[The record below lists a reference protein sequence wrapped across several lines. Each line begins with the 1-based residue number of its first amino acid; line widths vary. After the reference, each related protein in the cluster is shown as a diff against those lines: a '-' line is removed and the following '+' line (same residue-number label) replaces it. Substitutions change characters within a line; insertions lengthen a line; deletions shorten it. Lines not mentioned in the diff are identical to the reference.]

1 MCGIAGCISSPGT
14 APDQANDAVMQDMT
28 DAETGLRGWA
38 ISDDDAA
45 LVPFFTGMDELP
57 RHQADL
63 EDFRDVVPGLGTMID
78 DQDAAID
85 AWVVDYA
92 NPRLDA
98 GAGQE
103 NYDPVLFQTG
113 RDDFEQI
120 RLANDKIDGT
130 LAVAERDARDD
141 SQRAWIAAVVAMVIA
156 TLIGLAAVLG
166 LGRSLIRGIQ
176 RPLSSLARVV
186 ERVAAGQ
193 DGVRAQTA
201 TSTG

>member
-1 MCGIAGCISSPGT
+1 
-14 APDQANDAVMQDMT
+14 
-28 DAETGLRGWA
+28 
-38 ISDDDAA
+38 
-45 LVPFFTGMDELP
+45 
-57 RHQADL
+57 
-63 EDFRDVVPGLGTMID
+63 MID

-85 AWVVDYA
+85 AWVADYA

-103 NYDPVLFQTG
+103 NYDPALFQTG

-193 DGVRAQTA
+193 DGVRAQTGEGGREELFRGRPGGGRRGRRGVGGGQPQR
-201 TSTG
+201 STG

>member
-1 MCGIAGCISSPGT
+1 
-14 APDQANDAVMQDMT
+14 
-28 DAETGLRGWA
+28 
-38 ISDDDAA
+38 
-45 LVPFFTGMDELP
+45 
-57 RHQADL
+57 
-63 EDFRDVVPGLGTMID
+63 MID

-85 AWVVDYA
+85 ACVADYA

-103 NYDPVLFQTG
+103 NYDPALFQTG

-120 RLANDKIDGT
+120 RLANDKIDTGT

-166 LGRSLIRGIQ
+166 LGRSLIRGSSARCRRWRGSWRGSPPARTAYAP
-176 RPLSSLARVV
+176 RPLGTARGG
-186 ERVAAGQ
+186 RG
-193 DGVRAQTA
+193 R
-201 TSTG
+201 